1 MKLNRLASVLVAI
14 VLLAP
19 AVFAAE
25 DLTGKWSGTF
35 VITMNGGEPRDD
47 SAHMVVTKHAGAE
60 FTGTVGPN
68 VDQQWPILKP
78 KVDIVKADG
87 KEVTKLS
94 FDVQADGGQG
104 PTLHFELELVAG
116 HLKGKASAEHEGTQA
131 ERGHRS
137 HESEVTQAT
146 G

>member
-19 AVFAAE
+19 AAFAAE
-25 DLTGKWSGTF
+25 DLTGKWAGSF
-35 VITMNGGEPRDD
+35 IITMDGGDPRDD

-68 VDQQWPILKP
+68 ADMQWPILKA
-78 KVDIVKADG
+78 KVDTVKADG

-94 FDVQADGGQG
+94 FDVQAEGGQG
-104 PTLHFELELVAG
+104 PLLHFELELVAG
-116 HLKGKASAEHEGTQA
+116 HLKGKAKAEQDGRTMSAVVDLT
-131 ERGHRS
+131 RLK
-137 HESEVTQAT
+137 
-146 G
+146 